1 MPILKNAKAERFAQ
15 AIFKGKTNN
24 EAYVLAG
31 YKPHP
36 QNAHRMRNKDDVA
49 RRINELLVRSETLT
63 NISVERIA
71 QELAR
76 IGFSNV
82 TDALSFTN
90 KSVRLKN
97 SADLDDD
104 VTAAIAEVQQTKDG
118 VKLKFH
124 DKRGALTE
132 LAKYKGMFKE
142 NINLNVTVSLA
153 DLVNASY
160 QSDIPALPAPKTIE
174 HEE

>member
-1 MPILKNAKAERFAQ
+1 MPVLKNQRHERFAQ
-15 AIFKGKTNN
+15 AVLKGKTLD
-24 EAYVLAG
+24 EAYALAG
-31 YKPHP
+31 YKAHP
-36 QNAHRMRNKDDVA
+36 ANPQRLRGNDRVSA
-49 RRINELLVRSETLT
+49 RIEELAERIETF
-63 NISVERIA
+63 NVVSVERIA
-71 QELAR
+71 RELAR
-76 IGFSNV
+76 IGFSKV

-90 KSVRLKN
+90 RTVRLKN

-142 NINLNVTVSLA
+142 NINLNVTLSLA
-153 DLVNASY
+153 DLVNQSY
-160 QSDIPALPAPKTIE
+160 QPDLPALPPPRE
-174 HEE
+174 PEE

>member
-1 MPILKNAKAERFAQ
+1 MLKNIKRERFCQ
-15 AIFKGKTNN
+15 FILKGKTID
-24 EAYVLAG
+24 ESYVLAG
-31 YKPHP
+31 FKEHRA
-36 QNAHRMRNKDDVA
+36 NALRMRTFEEVD
-49 RRINELLVRSETLT
+49 RRISELVERSATLT

-76 IGFSNV
+76 IGFSDV
-82 TDALSFTN
+82 TDVVSFTN
-90 KSVRLKN
+90 KRVTLKP
-97 SADLDDD
+97 SAELDRD

-124 DKRGALTE
+124 DKRAALTD
-132 LAKYKGMFKE
+132 LAKYKAMFKE

-160 QSDIPALPAPKTIE
+160 RPDLPALPEPEKVDE
-174 HEE
+174 

>member
-1 MPILKNAKAERFAQ
+1 MPILKNAKHELFAKSVV
-15 AIFKGKTNN
+15 KGKTLDESYVIAGYRPHPANPKRLREN
-24 EAYVLAG
+24 EAVSG
-31 YKPHP
+31 
-36 QNAHRMRNKDDVA
+36 
-49 RRINELLVRSETLT
+49 RINELLERSETLT

-76 IGFSNV
+76 IGFSKV
-82 TDALSFTN
+82 TDVVSFTN
-90 KSVRLKN
+90 KTVRLKN
-97 SADLDDD
+97 SAELDDD
-104 VTAAIAEVQQTKDG
+104 VTAAIAEIQQTKDG

-153 DLVNASY
+153 DLVNSSY
-160 QSDIPALPAPKTIE
+160 QPDLPALPAPKTIE